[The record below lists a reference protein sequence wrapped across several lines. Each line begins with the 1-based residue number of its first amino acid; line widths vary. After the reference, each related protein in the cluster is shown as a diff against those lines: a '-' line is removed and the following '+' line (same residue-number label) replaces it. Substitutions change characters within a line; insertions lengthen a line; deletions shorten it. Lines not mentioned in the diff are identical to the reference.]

1 MWGKASHA
9 VWEAK
14 EAQKFARHTWQW
26 ISVWMSTQASKA
38 AFIQLLI
45 HSHASLSWQK
55 VPTASCWLPSAPKSS
70 SPCSLAPLVSW
81 LRGRDLGK
89 GPSPYTSILWY
100 RQWWRTGQSHIPYYY
115 FTNSCFLFSNSF
127 ISPCALSHKVST
139 KSTPRICFGFF
150 SIFTCIP
157 RLVWQS
163 RRLYQKRAWAWVP
176 FAWSQRFG
184 QRTNQHKVEIFS
196 RTVTLTIKPKLGM
209 CGALQNQSCAWRNT
223 PCFNKTAVKLIYQV

>member
-9 VWEAK
+9 VGEAK
-14 EAQKFARHTWQW
+14 EAQKFAEHTWQW
-26 ISVWMSTQASKA
+26 ISDWMSTQASKA

-55 VPTASCWLPSAPKSS
+55 VPTASCWLPMAPKRSS
-70 SPCSLAPLVSW
+70 SCSWKPLGSW
-81 LRGRDLGK
+81 LRGRDLGF
-89 GPSPYTSILWY
+89 PSPYTSILWY
-100 RQWWRTGQSHIPYYY
+100 RQWWRTGRSHIPYYY
-115 FTNSCFLFSNSF
+115 FTSSFLFSTSL
-127 ISPCALSHKVST
+127 ISSHTQSHKVST
-139 KSTPRICFGFF
+139 ASTHGVLFGVF
-150 SIFTCIP
+150 SIFIP

-184 QRTNQHKVEIFS
+184 QRTNQDKVEIFL